1 VECSCS
7 VVVVSQPEM
16 IHKKPL
22 LEVSYLWNFRH
33 RLVRYCW
40 YIKLGPPMSHR
51 LCQWTVNTKNCRHM
65 LWNLMIK
72 FIQSLIEV
80 NEFKFNESR
89 SVCPE
94 VLNFDG
100 RPSVPSLSGVTGN
113 APCSCLGSSHER
125 LQSSKGYH
133 NVVSTHRK
141 RYNVYCALAIASP
154 FPQLTN
160 WISSAI
166 LGLVLDIWLWLYSKV
181 PHGRVITS
189 RRMGLLFLP
198 KTSVKPCCRP
208 FQWACNPPKRIKTCT
223 HRENFWGQ
231 QTEFLPWCFTDSRK
245 GRSTSSAKEVHG
257 PLGNSKILKYQ
268 NHIDWYHSET
278 CPVSQ

>member
-1 VECSCS
+1 MNLYEFCINTFHPNQTLSPC
-7 VVVVSQPEM
+7 
-16 IHKKPL
+16 
-22 LEVSYLWNFRH
+22 LWH
-33 RLVRYCW
+33 
-40 YIKLGPPMSHR
+40 
-51 LCQWTVNTKNCRHM
+51 WTVNTKNCLHM
-65 LWNLMIK
+65 RWWFNDHIHPK
-72 FIQSLIEV
+72 SYRSQWVQIQWV
-80 NEFKFNESR
+80 QKCVC
-89 SVCPE
+89 VCPE
-94 VLNFDG
+94 VLNFDW
-100 RPSVPSLSGVTGN
+100 RPSFPGLLGETGN
-113 APCSCLGSSHER
+113 APCSCLGSRHEW
-125 LQSSKGYH
+125 LQSSKVYQ

-198 KTSVKPCCRP
+198 KTSVNPCCRP